1 MMYIVSADER
11 GMHERTWHVGEGLT
25 FSTEQIAAVIEVMA
39 DGHELEHILKN
50 FYNMPFRTAKRVNR
64 WFGDHAKFIA
74 ANL

>member
-39 DGHELEHILKN
+39 DGHELEHLHKQFDNI
-50 FYNMPFRTAKRVNR
+50 PFRLNKRVNR
-64 WFGDHAKFIA
+64 WFGAHAQFIA